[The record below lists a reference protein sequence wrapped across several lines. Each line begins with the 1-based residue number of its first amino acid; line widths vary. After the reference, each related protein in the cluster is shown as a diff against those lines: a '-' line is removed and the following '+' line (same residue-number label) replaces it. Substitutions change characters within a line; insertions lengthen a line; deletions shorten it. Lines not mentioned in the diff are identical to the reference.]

1 MMTTMPSVLLIFFLL
16 LFSQEQILAQN
27 AAAPTPETQTQI
39 NACTSTSLHAP
50 AKAPAEHPPA
60 AGQVLI
66 GSGDLL
72 ETSIFGADYSC
83 GTGEKPTGTVGCQV
97 RVSDA
102 GEITLPL
109 VGRVKVAG
117 LTVEE
122 AQDLVT
128 RHLVEGEFY
137 KDPQVTIIQKEYSTQ
152 GISVLGEVQKP
163 GIYSLLGPHTLLQA
177 ISAAGG
183 TTVKAGNHISVTHR
197 DHVDTSEEL
206 DLDQPFASKTLVHP
220 GDVIVVSKAGIV
232 YVVGDVRQ
240 PSGVV
245 MESSGLT
252 VLQAIAMAQG
262 ANSTAALNKAK
273 LIRTTPQGKQ
283 EIPIPLQKILSS
295 KAVDIPLQAEDI
307 LFIPSSAAK
316 SAARR
321 SMEAIL
327 QTATGVAIY
336 RR

>member
-1 MMTTMPSVLLIFFLL
+1 MTTTIPSVLLIFFLL
-16 LFSQEQILAQN
+16 LFSQGQMLAQN

-39 NACTSTSLHAP
+39 NASTLLHVP
-50 AKAPAEHPPA
+50 AKAPVENPPA

-83 GTGEKPTGTVGCQV
+83 GSGEKPTGSAGCQV
-97 RVSDA
+97 RVSNA

-122 AQDLVT
+122 AQDLVA

-197 DHVDTSEEL
+197 DHLDRSEEL
-206 DLDQPFASKTLVHP
+206 DLNQPSASKTLVHP

-273 LIRTTPQGKQ
+273 LIRSTPQGRQ

-295 KAVDIPLQAEDI
+295 KAIDIPLQAEDI